1 LEGFPGLYSS
11 KRNIGDEKNITI
23 HKFRVMKKDID
34 KKLNRASVLNDHQ
47 LFLNLPINKAIYTN
61 FGLKLERFGIT
72 ELPQFFSVMI
82 GDMSI
87 VGARPLPQDV
97 YDILKK
103 KFPNIAQKR
112 YITKCG
118 LTGLPQLVGRDFLS
132 DKERLEL
139 EALYCSWAKTNY
151 NLIVDLKIIIY
162 TVLIVLGIKKHFTFG
177 EVIAFL
183 Q

>member
-1 LEGFPGLYSS
+1 
-11 KRNIGDEKNITI
+11 
-23 HKFRVMKKDID
+23 MKKDID
-34 KKLNRASVLNDHQ
+34 KKLNRATVLNDNQ
-47 LFLNLPINKAIYTN
+47 IFLNLPINKTIYTN

-87 VGARPLPQDV
+87 VGARPLPQNV

-112 YITKCG
+112 YETKCG

-139 EALYCSWAKTNY
+139 ETSYCSWAKTNY
-151 NLIVDLKIIIY
+151 SLIVDFKIIIY
-162 TVLIVLGIKKHFTFG
+162 TVFIVLGLKKHFTFG
-177 EVIAFL
+177 EVISFL